1 MNTYRDRIL
10 LVDDEQAVLDGLCRQ
25 HRKHYTL
32 VPACGSAAGLQAV
45 IQDGPFAAVV
55 TDFQMPGMNGTQFLA
70 KAREHDPDMIR
81 VMLTGQADL
90 QTAIDAVN
98 RGHIFRFLSKPCEPE
113 VLRGCLD
120 SALEQFRLL
129 TVERDLLEQTVR
141 GSVEVL
147 ADVLALSNPAA
158 FGKATRI
165 RGLVQHIVRH
175 LKLADGWQYETAAL
189 LSQIG
194 YVAVPDD
201 LLDRMATGERLPAD
215 QVAMLERH
223 PAVARDLLKKIPRLQ
238 AVAEM
243 VFHQNSPPDSSPD
256 HVVVLGGRMLAAA
269 LDFEEFLSVGATHK
283 QALDA
288 LRKERHKYDDGVLEA
303 LESAK
308 MSNSADATQIVQVR
322 QLRVG
327 MVIQEDVLN
336 VEGRL
341 IVSHGHQV
349 TEGSLHRL
357 RNYAEIAQLKKV
369 ELRIHLPEAAPRASG
384 ASAA

>member
-1 MNTYRDRIL
+1 MTTHPNRIL

-32 VPACGSAAGLQAV
+32 VSACGSAAGLEAV
-45 IQDGPFAAVV
+45 AQDGPFAVVV

-120 SALEQFRLL
+120 AALEQFRLRN
-129 TVERDLLEQTVR
+129 VERDLLEQTVR
-141 GSVEVL
+141 GSIEVL

-165 RGLVQHIVRH
+165 RGLVRHIVQH

-201 LLDRMATGERLPAD
+201 LLDRMLAGESLPAD
-215 QVAMLERH
+215 QAAMLERH
-223 PAVARDLLKKIPRLQ
+223 PEVARDLLLKIPRLQ

-243 VFHQNSPPDSSPD
+243 VYHQNSPAKLADD
-256 HVVVLGGRMLAAA
+256 RVVVLGGRMLAAA
-269 LDFEEFLSVGATHK
+269 LDFEEFISVGATCK

-288 LRKERHKYDDGVLEA
+288 LKKEGDKYDKGVLEA
-303 LESAK
+303 LASAK
-308 MSNSADATQIVQVR
+308 MSSSADVAQVVPVR
-322 QLRVG
+322 QLHVG
-327 MVIQEDVLN
+327 MVIQEDVRN
-336 VEGRL
+336 AEGNL
-341 IVSHGHQV
+341 IVGHGHEV
-349 TEGSLHRL
+349 TEGSLQRL
-357 RNYAEIAQLKKV
+357 RNYAELGQLEKID
-369 ELRIHLPEAAPRASG
+369 LRVHMPQTKSKAGES
-384 ASAA
+384 SAA